1 MVRRR
6 LIVDCDPGQDDAVA
20 LLLAM
25 ASPEVELLGITT
37 VAGNVSVEQTSSNAR
52 RICELAGH
60 PEMEVYAGCPRPL
73 LRPLV
78 TAEQVHGKTGIDGAD
93 LPEPKMPLGSLHA
106 VQYLIETLMAAPE
119 PVTLALLGPMT
130 NLAVALVQQPRIVEH
145 IETLV
150 FMGGSAFEGNV
161 TPAAEFNILTDP
173 HAAQIVLSAGI
184 REVVMLGLNVTHQVI
199 STPERIERIRALN
212 TKVGQTVAAMLTFY
226 GKHDIERY
234 GLPGGPLHDPC
245 VIAYLVQ
252 PQLFQ
257 VKPCYVEVETAS
269 VLNLG
274 RTVVDRWGSSG
285 KPANVQVAFGV
296 NPQGFYDLLTERL
309 GQYRLR
315 QRDEVHS
322 RQRDEVQ

>member
-1 MVRRR
+1 MARRP
-6 LIVDCDPGQDDAVA
+6 LIVDCDPGQDDAVT

-25 ASPEVELLGITT
+25 ASPELELLGITT
-37 VAGNVSVEQTSSNAR
+37 VAGNVSVQQTSDNAR

-60 PEMEVYAGCPRPL
+60 PEMGVYAGCPRPL
-73 LRPLV
+73 LRPLE
-78 TAEQVHGKTGIDGAD
+78 TAEHVHGKTGIDGAD
-93 LPEPKMPLGSLHA
+93 LPEPKMPLGSAHG
-106 VQYLIETLMAAPE
+106 VQYLIQTLMAAPE

-130 NLAVALVQQPRIVEH
+130 NLAVALVQQPQIVDH

-173 HAAQIVLSAGI
+173 HAAQVVLSAGI
-184 REVVMLGLNVTHQVI
+184 REVVMLGLNVTHRVI
-199 STPERIERIRALN
+199 STPERIERIRALG

-226 GKHDIERY
+226 GKFDIERY

-245 VIAYLVQ
+245 VIAYLLE

-257 VKPCYVEVETAS
+257 TKPCYVEVETTS
-269 VLNLG
+269 PLNLG

-285 KPANVQVAFGV
+285 QPANAQVAFEV
-296 NPQGFYDLLTERL
+296 DAQGFYDLLTERL
-309 GQYRLR
+309 GHYQ
-315 QRDEVHS
+315 S
-322 RQRDEVQ
+322 RQQDGVL